1 MKEREKGGYE
11 TEAKPLPPILCQMR
25 ERLYV
30 EQGTTSSLRRSKER
44 VTTRT
49 VYSNLMNYKDGK
61 PYCTEEGLEK
71 ETQLLPKSKSNYG
84 LGHIAES
91 AICTRKQEMRFVRAG
106 VIRAVPERGQR
117 EDSTVHPERGERE
130 DMTIYWLL
138 WHWYG
143 RLVFLHYSCRRHGCC
158 HAVSEVA
165 LSGRAGQ
172 PPPAQA

>member
-1 MKEREKGGYE
+1 
-11 TEAKPLPPILCQMR
+11 
-25 ERLYV
+25 
-30 EQGTTSSLRRSKER
+30 
-44 VTTRT
+44 
-49 VYSNLMNYKDGK
+49 MNYKGRK
-61 PYCTEEGLEK
+61 PYCTERGTGK

-91 AICTRKQEMRFVRAG
+91 AMCTRKQEMRFVRAG

-143 RLVFLHYSCRRHGCC
+143 RLVFLHYIPSRGTRNWRNQSIWKLGGG
-158 HAVSEVA
+158 
-165 LSGRAGQ
+165 LGWLDGLRL
-172 PPPAQA
+172 